1 MGRRRQPFG
10 VSNLVRVWVGE
21 KTSPIQE
28 SKLELVVVIAINVVL
43 WAMVVVEIWGVVRFT
58 APLIPI
64 GYYPVA

>member
-10 VSNLVRVWVGE
+10 VGNLVRVSVDE
-21 KTSPIQE
+21 KRPPIQE
-28 SKLELVVVIAINVVL
+28 SPLELVVVIAINVVL
-43 WAMVVVEIWGVVRFT
+43 WAMVVVEIWGAVQFT